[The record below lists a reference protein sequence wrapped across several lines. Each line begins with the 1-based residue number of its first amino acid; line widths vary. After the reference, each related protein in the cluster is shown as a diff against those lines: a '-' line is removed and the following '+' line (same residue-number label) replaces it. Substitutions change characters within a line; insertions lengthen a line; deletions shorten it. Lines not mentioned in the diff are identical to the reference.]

1 MDRRWTGAR
10 LIERD
15 GTKRISIGARE
26 MTVTQAAEAA
36 GLPVARSVRGYGMA
50 GRSLMP
56 WRNRWTH
63 VVPNV
68 ARNRAGRKVIGNRDT
83 RVT

>member
-36 GLPVARSVRGYGMA
+36 GLPVATLRTRLRNGWPVADALAKPLDPRGPK
-50 GRSLMP
+50 RRPEPS
-56 WRNRWTH
+56 RQESDR
-63 VVPNV
+63 
-68 ARNRAGRKVIGNRDT
+68 
-83 RVT
+83 